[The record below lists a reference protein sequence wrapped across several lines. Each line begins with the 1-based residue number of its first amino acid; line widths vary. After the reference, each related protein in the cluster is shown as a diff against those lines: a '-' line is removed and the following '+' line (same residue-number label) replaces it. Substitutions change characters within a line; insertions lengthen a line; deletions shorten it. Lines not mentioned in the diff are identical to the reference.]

1 MITIGMYY
9 EVLEG
14 KEQVF
19 EKAFA
24 SVLSALEGAE
34 AHRASRLLRD
44 VFAERSYVI
53 MSEWASEDDF
63 NQFVASPEF
72 VRVVN
77 WGKEQVLATRPQHVV
92 YRGDE

>member
-34 AHRASRLLRD
+34 AHRASRLLQIGR
-44 VFAERSYVI
+44 A
-53 MSEWASEDDF
+53 
-63 NQFVASPEF
+63 
-72 VRVVN
+72 
-77 WGKEQVLATRPQHVV
+77 HV
-92 YRGDE
+92 